1 MSGKYGD
8 DSRGS
13 TLVPFPA
20 TSAKAL
26 VGALDGAPVE
36 VAVVVLVVV
45 VVEVLK
51 VLLKKRHHNY
61 ISHILFNR
69 HKKGSNSFELGV
81 FFGKIINLILFP
93 IFSIKSPRVQLSC
106 A

>member
-13 TLVPFPA
+13 TLVFPA

-26 VGALDGAPVE
+26 VGIDGAPVE
-36 VAVVVLVVV
+36 VAVVVLV
-45 VVEVLK
+45 VLK

-61 ISHILFNR
+61 ISHIVFNR
-69 HKKGSNSFELGV
+69 HKKGSSNSFELGV

>member
-8 DSRGS
+8 DRGCS
-13 TLVPFPA
+13 TLVFPA

-26 VGALDGAPVE
+26 VGIDGAPVE
-36 VAVVVLVVV
+36 VAVVVLV
-45 VVEVLK
+45 VLK

-61 ISHILFNR
+61 ISHIVFNR

>member
-8 DSRGS
+8 DRGCS
-13 TLVPFPA
+13 TLVFPA

-26 VGALDGAPVE
+26 VGIDGAPVE
-36 VAVVVLVVV
+36 VAVVVLVVHV

-61 ISHILFNR
+61 ISHIVFNR